1 MVTFLLFV
9 SVVATTSLL
18 LAVVADE
25 GFTSALRA

>member
-1 MVTFLLFV
+1 MVTFLMFL

-25 GFTSALRA
+25 GAISAFRA

>member
-1 MVTFLLFV
+1 MVTFLMFL

-25 GFTSALRA
+25 GLNTAFRA